1 MACDSTVLDRIEDLI
16 DEIAGMVPAADDHH
30 GGAAAAMV
38 EQGEG
43 GSISGTGPAVA
54 AAGLLREVQEALAA
68 DRARLEQLVG
78 TKSEELLEAQRQVL
92 QNERLASVGRLA
104 AGVAHEINTP
114 IQYVGDNLRALSDF
128 FNDLTSLVAKY
139 RDLVHLA
146 KSGQLTPAAIDDIAA
161 AEEQHDLAYI
171 MDDAPKAIEQGLEG
185 VARVAHI
192 VRAMKDFS
200 HVDREEVSSI
210 DVNRALENTLT
221 VARNEYKYVA
231 DVETDFGEL
240 PAVQAY
246 TGELRQVFLNLIVNA
261 AHAIAETQRRGRITL
276 RTRADGDHVEITIAD
291 TGCGIP
297 DEVRDRVFDPFFTTK
312 AVGKGTGQGLNIAH
326 NIVVGKHG
334 GELTFE
340 SEIGRGTTFWIR
352 LPVRVE
358 AESAPEAEA
367 IPT

>member
-1 MACDSTVLDRIEDLI
+1 MLRDSIVLDRLEELEDR
-16 DEIAGMVPAADDHH
+16 IAGMVAAANGHH
-30 GGAAAAMV
+30 DGAAAAMV

-43 GSISGTGPAVA
+43 GSVSGTGPAVS

-78 TKSEELLEAQRQVL
+78 AKSEELLEAQRQVL

-139 RDLVHLA
+139 RDLVHLGQ
-146 KSGQLTPAAIDDIAA
+146 SGQVTPAAIDDIAA
-161 AEEQHDLAYI
+161 AEERHDLAYI
-171 MDDAPKAIEQGLEG
+171 MEDAPKAIEQGLEG
-185 VARVAHI
+185 VERVAHI

-200 HVDREEVSSI
+200 HVNREEVSSI

-240 PAVQAY
+240 PTVEGY
-246 TGELRQVFLNLIVNA
+246 TGELRQVFLNLVVNA
-261 AHAIAETQRRGRITL
+261 AHAIGETGRRGKITL
-276 RTRADGDHVEITIAD
+276 RTRAGKDHVEITIAD

-297 DEVRDRVFDPFFTTK
+297 EEIRDKIFDPFFTTK
-312 AVGKGTGQGLNIAH
+312 GIGKGTGQGLNIAH

-334 GELTFE
+334 GELTFK

-358 AESAPEAEA
+358 AGSAPEAEA